1 MGTLIGLGGAMLLT
15 FYKGVEINP
24 WKTSLDLLHHHDDH
38 HSDVYNNTGIHRA
51 SGNHALGS
59 LLAVASCFSY
69 AIWLIIQAKMIAKY
83 TCLYS
88 ATALMCLM
96 ASVQGVV
103 YALFMERDWGVW
115 RLGFDIRLLTVS
127 YTGVVATALTLT
139 VMAWCIQKKGPLF
152 ASVFN
157 PLMLIIVAV
166 LGSVFL
172 DEKLHLGSILGAVLI
187 VIGLYVVLWGKCKEN
202 KQREQLLPV
211 KTPMQ
216 QASEIELSEPPDSG
230 TTTSISESDVTVD
243 EAMFTA
249 QVVRM

>member
-1 MGTLIGLGGAMLLT
+1 MGTLIGVGGAMLLT
-15 FYKGVEINP
+15 FYKGIEINP
-24 WKTSLDLLHHHDDH
+24 WKTSLDLLHQHDH
-38 HSDVYNNTGIHRA
+38 HHHHDVYNNIGNHRA

-69 AIWLIIQAKMIAKY
+69 AIWLIIQAKMITKY

-103 YALFMERDWGVW
+103 YALCMERDWGVW

-127 YTGVVATALTLT
+127 YSVGGVGHGVDADSDGL
-139 VMAWCIQKKGPLF
+139 VHPKKGAPVRFSLQSSD
-152 ASVFN
+152 ARY
-157 PLMLIIVAV
+157 
-166 LGSVFL
+166 
-172 DEKLHLGSILGAVLI
+172 GAVLI

-211 KTPMQ
+211 KTPIQ

-243 EAMFTA
+243 EAMFTT